1 MFGKRA
7 KPKGGEKITA
17 SAKLQENF
25 NPNLKTN
32 CSFKFFPQSPSH
44 FLSIRKE
51 MNCIRV

>member
-32 CSFKFFPQSPSH
+32 CTFKFFPSSPGH

-51 MNCIRV
+51 MNCIRI

>member
-7 KPKGGEKITA
+7 KPKGGEKKITA

-32 CSFKFFPQSPSH
+32 GTIKIFFPHLLVIFYP
-44 FLSIRKE
+44 LERK
-51 MNCIRV
+51 